1 MAGILF
7 GLGIFTFSY
16 AEGLS
21 YFSNDPSTCINCHIM
36 RDQFEGWNHSSH
48 QEVATCNDC
57 HTPHRFPDKWL
68 VKGLNG
74 WNHSRAFTTGDFAE
88 PIQITEFN
96 AKIAYENCIDCHQT
110 ALSFINSSA
119 NHEAELNCVGCHGNV
134 GHGG

>member
-7 GLGIFTFSY
+7 GLGIFTFNY

-48 QEVATCNDC
+48 QNVATCNDC
-57 HTPHRFPDKWL
+57 HTPHQFLNKWL

-74 WNHSRAFTTGDFAE
+74 WNHSRAFTTGNFIE
-88 PIQITEFN
+88 PIQITQFN
-96 AKIAYENCIDCHQT
+96 AQIAHENCIDCHQT
-110 ALSFINSSA
+110 ALTYINNSS
-119 NHEAELNCVGCHGNV
+119 NNQAELDCIRCHGNV
-134 GHGG
+134 GHDS